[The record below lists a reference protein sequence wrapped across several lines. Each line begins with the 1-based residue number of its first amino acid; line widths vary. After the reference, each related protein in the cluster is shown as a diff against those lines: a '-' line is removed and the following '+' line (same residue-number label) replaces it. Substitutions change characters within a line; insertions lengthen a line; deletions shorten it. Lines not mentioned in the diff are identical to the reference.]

1 MANTPSEVMTSNM
14 VMLVPLPPGRLVVE
28 RELKRETEGQ
38 IERKQKKGSKNENN
52 TFRFKN

>member
-14 VMLVPLPPGRLVVE
+14 VMLVPLPPGRSVVE

>member
-28 RELKRETEGQ
+28 RELKGETEGQ